1 MMHFKHLRGK
11 HDQKDH
17 GRRAIGGSRTS
28 RVASRMSSS
37 MTPSTVDQIR
47 EWAVDQ
53 AQTEEKAVF
62 ERENATTTEQK
73 LKASRDLMDST
84 IAMMEKFRRYH
95 RQNQRG
101 ELVDEFYRKTLE
113 EQRET
118 IERVLLATAIG
129 ADYHRERYNGFVAA
143 MQAERQAKRQA
154 DRQAKRKKDREQA
167 RRDRIKIIPKPDTTT
182 PFVSLRSSGLEG
194 WARQRPATPPDYT
207 AFDQATRG
215 EPDWMPEV
223 RGRIRESARELYV
236 PRMFRD
242 IDTTPE
248 GMSVQMAIPDA
259 PGASKMGDLSIDQ
272 VTSKDGGERPSFV
285 RREWEDKV
293 FLLGEEIFANQN
305 TDADAFWNQT
315 IPPATAWSTAEPRSL
330 QSVVEEY
337 GSEGFETINDVIR
350 RGPDRERSVWSRIEN
365 DIQTALQLSKTRQAR
380 QRELILD
387 QIEGIQTTQS
397 QISTM
402 DAGMRP
408 APRTV
413 MARRGVGVN
422 TFGRMQQHLK
432 VGDRFTDDC
441 FTSASINPVF
451 NWRDSPMTNIILT
464 EGTPAL
470 WTDGHALKSIEN
482 EVIIGRGV
490 TYEVVSTDNERG
502 WVLRTVPPDGPYTP
516 PPVSAYGN
524 DDPLSPQARQ
534 FLRKR

>member
-1 MMHFKHLRGK
+1 MHFKHLRGK

-37 MTPSTVDQIR
+37 MSPSTVDQIR
-47 EWAVDQ
+47 ERAVDQ
-53 AQTEEKAVF
+53 AETAEKAVF
-62 ERENATTTEQK
+62 QWENATTNEQK
-73 LKASRDLMDST
+73 LRACRDLMDSS
-84 IAMMEKFRRYH
+84 IAMMETFRRYH

-101 ELVDEFYRKTLE
+101 ELVDDLKATTLE
-113 EQRET
+113 EQRTT
-118 IERVLLATAIG
+118 IERVLLSTSIG
-129 ADYHRERYNGFVAA
+129 ADYHRKRYNGFVATV
-143 MQAERQAKRQA
+143 QAERKAKRQA
-154 DRQAKRKKDREQA
+154 ERQAKRKKDREQA
-167 RRDRIKIIPKPDTTT
+167 RRDRTKIIPKPDTTT
-182 PFVSLRSSGLEG
+182 PFVSLESSGLKG

-215 EPDWMPEV
+215 EPDWMPLV
-223 RGRIRESARELYV
+223 RSRMRESARGIL
-236 PRMFRD
+236 PRTFRD

-248 GMSVQMAIPDA
+248 GMSVQMVIPDA
-259 PGASKMGDLSIDQ
+259 PGASKMGDLSLDQ
-272 VTSKDGGERPSFV
+272 VTSKDGDERPSFV
-285 RREWEDKV
+285 RRDPWGDGV

-315 IPPATAWSTAEPRSL
+315 IPPATAWSTASPMSM

-337 GSEGFETINDVIR
+337 GEEGFKTINDVIR
-350 RGPDRERSVWSRIEN
+350 RGPDRERSFWSRIEN
-365 DIQTALQLSKTRQAR
+365 DIQKTALQSPTNRAR
-380 QRELILD
+380 QRRLILD
-387 QIEGIQTTQS
+387 QIEGKQFTQS

-408 APRTV
+408 TPRTV
-413 MARRGVGVN
+413 MARRGVGSN
-422 TFGRMQQHLK
+422 TFGRMQQELR

-451 NWRDSPMTNIILT
+451 NWRDSPMVNVILT

-470 WTDGHALKSIEN
+470 WTDGHALKSQEN

-502 WVLRTVPPDGPYTP
+502 WILRTVPPDGPYTP

-534 FLRKR
+534 FVSKR